1 MLFKKIV
8 IAIDLDETTWPTLE
22 KVREIGLSKEVEIH
36 LVHAFEIAP
45 VAYDF
50 LASYLPTE
58 IEKKEIQQVVEAKL
72 AGLVERLG
80 LKNQSKV
87 KCQCLVSGNARQ
99 DFLNY
104 VEKLGCDLIITA
116 SQEKTLMRGIFE
128 GSFSSYLN
136 KYARPNLLVL
146 RPA

>member
-1 MLFKKIV
+1 MLFKKIA
-8 IAIDLDETTWPTLE
+8 IAVDLDESTWPTLE
-22 KVREIGLSKEVEIH
+22 KIRHLALSSEAEIH
-36 LVHAFEIAP
+36 LIHAFEIAP

-72 AGLVERLG
+72 STLIDRLE
-80 LKNQSKV
+80 LQRTSKV
-87 KCQCLVSGNARQ
+87 KCHCLVSGNARQ
-99 DFLNY
+99 DFLNF
-104 VEKLGCDLIITA
+104 VEKLNCDLIITA

-128 GSFSSYLN
+128 GSFANYLN
-136 KYARPNLLVL
+136 KYARSNLLVL

>member
-1 MLFKKIV
+1 MYFKRIV
-8 IAIDLDETTWPTLE
+8 IAVDLDETTWPTLE
-22 KVREIGLSKEVEIH
+22 KIRELSIPKEAEVY
-36 LVHAFEIAP
+36 LVHAFEVAP

-58 IEKKEIQQVVEAKL
+58 IEKKEIQLVVEAKL
-72 AGLVERLG
+72 ATLSERLG
-80 LKNQSKV
+80 FKDQSNV

-128 GSFSSYLN
+128 GSFASYLN

>member
-1 MLFKKIV
+1 MALINKVLPGFV
-8 IAIDLDETTWPTLE
+8 ATLWCQSGANPTPLTDAELSTWADVEAI
-22 KVREIGLSKEVEIH
+22 IGTSAGGLG
-36 LVHAFEIAP
+36 
-45 VAYDF
+45 
-50 LASYLPTE
+50 TGG
-58 IEKKEIQQVVEAKL
+58 IQLVVEAKL
-72 AGLVERLG
+72 ATLSERLG
-80 LKNQSKV
+80 FKDQSNV

-128 GSFSSYLN
+128 GSFASYLN

>member
-8 IAIDLDETTWPTLE
+8 IAVDLDESSWPTLE
-22 KVREIGLSKEVEIH
+22 KIREIGLPREAEVH
-36 LVHAFEIAP
+36 LVHAFEVAP

-58 IEKKEIQQVVEAKL
+58 IEKKEIQQVIETKL
-72 AGLVERLG
+72 TTLIERLG

-128 GSFSSYLN
+128 GSFASYLN